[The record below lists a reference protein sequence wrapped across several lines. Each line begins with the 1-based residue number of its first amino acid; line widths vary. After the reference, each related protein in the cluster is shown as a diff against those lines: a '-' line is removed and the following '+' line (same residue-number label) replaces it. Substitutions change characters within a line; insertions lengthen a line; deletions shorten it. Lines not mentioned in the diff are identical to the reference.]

1 MSEQATLSAPA
12 VAPALVPPRTGL
24 WVGYVTLLRWTM
36 AQTGAMLPFVIVVQ
50 AVLAAGIIIGFGLL
64 IPDIDTASAQFLS
77 TGAPTVI
84 LMIVG
89 LVMVATGVAQARTSG
104 TFTYLRAL
112 PVPRPLVLAA
122 DLTVWLAVMLP
133 SVAVAVLV
141 AQLRYGFSY
150 SFDWPLL
157 LTASV
162 LTALTASAIGYA
174 IAVALPPLLTQL
186 VTQVLVFFVM
196 LFSPVTFPASRLPA
210 WFQTVHDVLPFR
222 PAADLIRAG
231 LLSDTYPMNGRDLLV
246 LLTWC
251 VLALAVSIRAMVR
264 RG

>member
-1 MSEQATLSAPA
+1 MSEISTLEPTRSPARAPR
-12 VAPALVPPRTGL
+12 RTSL
-24 WVGYVTLLRWTM
+24 WVGYATLLRWTM
-36 AQTGAMLPFVIVVQ
+36 AQTGSMLPFIIVVQ

-77 TGAPTVI
+77 TGAPTVL
-84 LMIVG
+84 LMIIG

-112 PVPRPLVLAA
+112 PVPRVLVLFA

-133 SVAVAVLV
+133 SVAVAVVV
-141 AQLRYGFSY
+141 AQLRYGFGY

-196 LFSPVTFPASRLPA
+196 LFSPITFPTSRLPE
-210 WFQTVHDVLPFR
+210 WFQIVHDVLPFR

-231 LLSDTYPMNGRDLLV
+231 LLSDTYAASGRDLFV
-246 LLTWC
+246 LLAWC
-251 VLALAVSIRAMVR
+251 ALALAVSIRAMVR

>member
-1 MSEQATLSAPA
+1 MYEPQIVSAPTTTP
-12 VAPALVPPRTGL
+12 APRRAGVWL
-24 WVGYVTLLRWTM
+24 GYTTLLRWTL
-36 AQTGAMLPFVIVVQ
+36 AQTGTMLPFVIVVQ

-77 TGAPTVI
+77 TGAPTVL

-89 LVMVATGVAQARTSG
+89 LVMVASGVAQARTNG

-112 PVPRPLVLAA
+112 PVPRALVLLA
-122 DLTVWLAVMLP
+122 DLTVWLGIMLP
-133 SVAVAVLV
+133 SVAVAVIV
-141 AQLRYGFSY
+141 AHWRYGFSY

-162 LTALTASAIGYA
+162 LTALTASSIGYA
-174 IAVALPPLLTQL
+174 IAVAVPPLITQL

-196 LFSPVTFPASRLPA
+196 LFSPITFPADRLPE
-210 WFQTVHDVLPFR
+210 WFQAVHDLLPFQ

-231 LLSDTYPMNGRDLLV
+231 LVSDAYPASGRDLIV
-246 LLTWC
+246 LLIWC
-251 VLALAVSIRAMVR
+251 ALALAISIRAMVR
-264 RG
+264 RA

>member
-1 MSEQATLSAPA
+1 MPEQTIGSATAIAPA
-12 VAPALVPPRTGL
+12 TVPRRTGF
-24 WVGYVTLLRWTM
+24 WVGYTTLLRWTF
-36 AQTGAMLPFVIVVQ
+36 AQTGSMLPFVIVVQ

-77 TGAPTVI
+77 TGAPTVL

-89 LVMVATGVAQARTSG
+89 LVMVAMGVAQARTNG

-112 PVPRPLVLAA
+112 PVPRPLVLLA
-122 DLTVWLAVMLP
+122 DLTVWLIVMLP
-133 SVAVAVLV
+133 NVVVSVIV
-141 AQLRYGFSY
+141 AQLRYGFAY

-157 LTASV
+157 VTASV

-196 LFSPVTFPASRLPA
+196 LFSPVTFPAGRLPE
-210 WFQTVHDVLPFR
+210 WFQVVHDVLPFR

-231 LLSDTYPMNGRDLLV
+231 LLSDTYTASGRDLIV
-246 LLTWC
+246 LLAWC
-251 VLALAVSIRAMVR
+251 ALALAVSIRAMVR
-264 RG
+264 RA

>member
-1 MSEQATLSAPA
+1 MSEQITLSPPAPA
-12 VAPALVPPRTGL
+12 RPAAPPRTGL
-24 WVGYVTLLRWTM
+24 WVGYTTLLRWTM

-77 TGAPTVI
+77 TGAPTVL
-84 LMIVG
+84 LMIIG

-112 PVPRPLVLAA
+112 PVPRPLVLLA

-133 SVAVAVLV
+133 SVAVAVIV
-141 AQLRYGFSY
+141 AQLRYGFGY
-150 SFDWPLL
+150 SFDWLL
-157 LTASV
+157 LVTASV
-162 LTALTASAIGYA
+162 LTALTASAMGYA
-174 IAVALPPLLTQL
+174 IAVTLPPLITQL

-196 LFSPVTFPASRLPA
+196 LFSPVTFPASRLPD
-210 WFQTVHDVLPFR
+210 WFQTLHDVLPFR

-231 LLSDTYPMNGRDLLV
+231 LLSDTYTASGRDLVV
-246 LLTWC
+246 LLAWC
-251 VLALAVSIRAMVR
+251 VLALGVSLRAMVR

>member
-1 MSEQATLSAPA
+1 MSDSSASLPVTAPA
-12 VAPALVPPRTGL
+12 RTGVWL
-24 WVGYVTLLRWTM
+24 GYTTLLRWTL
-36 AQTGAMLPFVIVVQ
+36 AQTGVMLPFVIVVQ

-64 IPDIDTASAQFLS
+64 IPDIDVASAQFLS
-77 TGAPTVI
+77 TGAPTVL

-89 LVMVATGVAQARTSG
+89 LVMVAMGVAQARTNG
-104 TFTYLRAL
+104 TFTYMRAL
-112 PVPRPLVLAA
+112 PVARPLILAA

-133 SVAVAVLV
+133 SVAVAVIV

-157 LTASV
+157 VTASV

-174 IAVALPPLLTQL
+174 IAVSMPPLLTQL

-196 LFSPVTFPASRLPA
+196 LFSPVTFPAGRLPG
-210 WFQTVHDVLPFR
+210 WFQIVHDVLPFR

-231 LLSDTYPMNGRDLLV
+231 LLSDAYPVNLRDLIV

-251 VLALAVSIRAMVR
+251 ALALVISIRSMVR

>member
-1 MSEQATLSAPA
+1 MSDQTTRPAQTAAPRS
-12 VAPALVPPRTGL
+12 VPPRTG
-24 WVGYVTLLRWTM
+24 VRIGYTTLLRWTM
-36 AQTGAMLPFVIVVQ
+36 AQTGSMLPFVIVVQ

-64 IPDIDTASAQFLS
+64 IPDIDTASAKFLS

-112 PVPRPLVLAA
+112 PVPRVLVLLA

-133 SVAVAVLV
+133 SVAVAVIV
-141 AQLRYGFSY
+141 AQLRYGFAY

-157 LTASV
+157 LTATV
-162 LTALTASAIGYA
+162 LTALTASAMGYA

-196 LFSPVTFPASRLPA
+196 LFSPVTFPASRLPG
-210 WFQTVHDVLPFR
+210 WFQTVHDLLPFR
-222 PAADLIRAG
+222 PAADLVRAG
-231 LLSDTYPMNGRDLLV
+231 LLSDDYTASGRDLVV
-246 LLTWC
+246 LLAWC
-251 VLALAVSIRAMVR
+251 VLALAISIRAMVR

>member
-1 MSEQATLSAPA
+1 MIEQPTLSTPTTSSAPA
-12 VAPALVPPRTGL
+12 PQRTGL
-24 WVGYVTLLRWTM
+24 WVGYVALLRWTM

-133 SVAVAVLV
+133 SVAVAVIV

-174 IAVALPPLLTQL
+174 IAVVLPPLLTQL

-196 LFSPVTFPASRLPA
+196 LFSPVTFPASRLPG
-210 WFQTVHDVLPFR
+210 WFQTVHDMLPFR

-231 LLSDTYPMNGRDLLV
+231 LLSDTYPMNGRDLIV
-246 LLTWC
+246 LLLWC
-251 VLALAVSIRAMVR
+251 ALALAVSVRAMVR